1 MSDDLDLDME
11 VVEDDELD
19 ELGAD
24 GASSAGR
31 HSRSEKESMSKED
44 SSRTEN
50 VSPSNSQSAGS
61 ESEDSKGDFERLGEF
76 VEFINGNKPDRVF
89 EKPSD
94 DAEPYL
100 TVETLRD
107 GELKYAI
114 DETAPRASPDD
125 VLMIMDGS
133 GSGRVY
139 PGREGIISSTFSAL
153 KISQLCPEY
162 VRYFLE
168 HNFRR
173 INSAT
178 KGSAVPHT
186 DKDLVRSLE
195 IPSVEID
202 EQHKIASVLYAV
214 DQAIQKTE
222 AIIDQARRVK
232 RGLMQDVFR
241 LGIDQ
246 SWSIRNPDADT
257 EQWQKTPLGRIPRSW
272 EHVRLGDVVER
283 SGGLIQTGP
292 FGSQLHQEEYVD
304 EGVPVVMPQNIEDG
318 KVDTAEI
325 AQITPSKADELSRHR
340 LRENDVV
347 LARRGN
353 LERAAVITEEE
364 NGWIC
369 GTGCLLIRLPVDEIA
384 GSWFSAVYGY
394 GIVQDQIKAQ
404 AVGSTMLNLNQ
415 SILENLQLALPPLR
429 EQERITSVLS
439 RADAKIEEE
448 VELKFELQ
456 DLKTGLMQDLLTGKV
471 RTADKA
477 IDVLDEVVEH
487 G

>member
-76 VEFINGNKPDRVF
+76 VEFINGNKPDRVL

-222 AIIDQARRVK
+222 AIIEQAKRVK
-232 RGLMQDVFR
+232 RGLLQDLFSFGVGSDDRLRDPDQNPGSFR
-241 LGIDQ
+241 ETKLGSLPSDWEVIPMGKAISTLYRYPSYYDIEYVDKGVPEVRGELLRPDGTINL
-246 SWSIRNPDADT
+246 STEEIRYVSEETASEYPRVRLEENDFVISVRGT
-257 EQWQKTPLGRIPRSW
+257 VGKVGRIPPSLAGGVITANLIRVKFDTDLILPDYAQVMLLSRQFQRRLDALTSATTIKTIKADDLRRIP
-272 EHVRLGDVVER
+272 VRLPNFSEQQRISKVVQSRTEKVR
-283 SGGLIQTGP
+283 KEQA
-292 FGSQLHQEEYVD
+292 QL
-304 EGVPVVMPQNIEDG
+304 
-318 KVDTAEI
+318 
-325 AQITPSKADELSRHR
+325 DELLR
-340 LRENDVV
+340 L
-347 LARRGN
+347 
-353 LERAAVITEEE
+353 
-364 NGWIC
+364 
-369 GTGCLLIRLPVDEIA
+369 
-384 GSWFSAVYGY
+384 
-394 GIVQDQIKAQ
+394 K
-404 AVGSTMLNLNQ
+404 
-415 SILENLQLALPPLR
+415 
-429 EQERITSVLS
+429 
-439 RADAKIEEE
+439 K
-448 VELKFELQ
+448 
-456 DLKTGLMQDLLTGKV
+456 GLMQNLLTGEV
-471 RTADKA
+471 RTMNKA
-477 IDVLDEVVEH
+477 IEVLGEVKAH